1 MAKLKVGDIF
11 RYKGQDYD
19 FISKLTSAEPQWE
32 GKTSYRHTILS
43 IKKGGFAVGASVHS
57 SSEEDEHITIIR
69 KKGIKTLK
77 TKTPDK
83 RSIEL
88 KIRKI

>member
-1 MAKLKVGDIF
+1 MIKLKVGDIF
-11 RYKGQDYD
+11 RYKSEEYD
-19 FISKLTSAEPQWE
+19 FISKTTQVNKESEDYAQ
-32 GKTSYRHTILS
+32 YQHTIIS
-43 IKKGGFAVGASVHS
+43 IRKGWFKIGASVS
-57 SSEEDEHITIIR
+57 SVSEEDEHITIIK